1 MKEKEVNVDLAPLE
15 LKKER
20 AYLEK
25 VLGHIMEDILT
36 NTTKKKTIY
45 DDIVEYRKTLIDE
58 YRSDEDK
65 QMDFFDHNRFV
76 QEESYKAIEKKL
88 LELTEL
94 HGTPYFGKVV
104 FKEEGQDEEEEIYI
118 GKYGLVDEEKYE
130 PLIIDWRAPIASLFY
145 KGSVGKDKYRAPIG
159 DVDVD
164 INLRRQFL
172 IKESELR
179 AVFDTETDVRD
190 EILLEVLS
198 SNAGKK
204 LRDIIMTIQE
214 EQDRII
220 REKKEGVVVV
230 NGVAGSGKTTIAL
243 HRTAYLLYNYRKLLE
258 NKVMILGPNNMFMDY
273 ISQVLPSLGEG
284 GVHNDTFKDLA
295 LSLLD
300 FDGAMF
306 MGEDYT
312 EALISGDEELVSDA
326 REKRSPE
333 FKAVLEQKI
342 MDTEKTYYKFKEIEF
357 LGKILLTE
365 KEMENI
371 LLKDFKYMPF
381 FKRAKRLKKIIV
393 KKLKEVRDEKRYAID
408 KKYDEKKKKMKG
420 EGNDINMLDGMRK
433 SELRELISRVAEKRK
448 EFRDLSEGD
457 YLRSY
462 QELKNFAF
470 YTEADIAPMLYFKH
484 RLHGL
489 KLPYQVNHIV
499 LDEAQ
504 EYSMIHFEAL
514 KEITG
519 CNSFTIV
526 GDTNQMILEGQSSM
540 NDLGEIF
547 RDVRHYNLTK
557 SYRSTFEIMD
567 YANQF
572 LNGEKIVPLVRNG
585 SPVEEHKDVTM
596 EDMLELIVRKVEAYK
611 KDELDTIGILTRD
624 MNTTKE
630 LYQQL
635 KNKLNVKLI
644 DSEDA
649 LLKGDLY
656 IMPSYF
662 AKGLE
667 FDGVVMVEKA
677 GEDEQDLINYI
688 MATRALHK
696 LTRIT
701 FKETMI
707 Y

>member
-1 MKEKEVNVDLAPLE
+1 MKEFNVDLAPEE
-15 LKKER
+15 LQKER
-20 AYLEK
+20 AYLDK
-25 VLGHIMEDILT
+25 VLSHIMEDILSS
-36 NTTKKKTIY
+36 TTKKKTVY

-65 QMDFFDHNRFV
+65 QIDFFDHNRFV

-88 LELTEL
+88 IELTEL
-94 HGTPYFGKVV
+94 HNTPYFGKVV
-104 FKEEGQDEEEEIYI
+104 FLEQGMDEEEEIYI

-145 KGSVGKDKYRAPIG
+145 KGSVGKDKYRAPMG

-164 INLRRQFL
+164 ISLRRQFL
-172 IKESELR
+172 IKEGELR

-204 LRDIIMTIQE
+204 LKDIIMTIQE

-220 REKKEGVVVV
+220 REKREGVVVV

-243 HRTAYLLYNYRKLLE
+243 HRTAYLLYNYRQMLE
-258 NKVMILGPNNMFMDY
+258 NKVLILGPNNMFMDY

-295 LSLLD
+295 LSLLE
-300 FDGAMF
+300 FDGPMF

-326 REKRSPE
+326 RTKRSAD
-333 FKAVLEQKI
+333 FRSVLEAKI
-342 MDTEKTYYKFKEIEF
+342 EETEKTYYAFKDIEF
-357 LGKILLTE
+357 LGKSLLTSE
-365 KEMENI
+365 EMENV

-381 FKRAKRLKKIIV
+381 FRRAKRLKKIIV
-393 KKLKEVRDEKRYAID
+393 KRLKEVRDEKRFEID
-408 KKYDEKKKKMKG
+408 RKYEEKKKKMKAD
-420 EGNDINMLDGMRK
+420 GNDINMLDGMRK
-433 SELRELISRVAEKRK
+433 SELRDLLHLVSEKRQ
-448 EFRDLSEGD
+448 EFRELSEGD

-462 QELKNFAF
+462 QDLKSFAF
-470 YTEADIAPMLYFKH
+470 YTEADIAPMLYLKH

-519 CNSFTIV
+519 CSSFTVV
-526 GDTNQMILEGQSSM
+526 GDTNQMILEGRSSM

-547 RDVRHYNLTK
+547 RDVRHYDLTK

-567 YANQF
+567 FANQF
-572 LNGEKIVPLVRNG
+572 LSGQKIVPLVRNG
-585 SPVEEHKDVTM
+585 NPVEEHKDMNM
-596 EDMLELIVRKVEAYK
+596 EDMLELIVNKVGEYK
-611 KDELDTIGILTRD
+611 ESELDTIGILTRD

-630 LYQQL
+630 LYQLL
-635 KNKLNVKLI
+635 KNKINVKLI

-667 FDGVVMVEKA
+667 FDGVIMAEKA
-677 GEDEQDLINYI
+677 EEDGKDLINYI
-688 MATRALHK
+688 MATRALHR

-701 FKETMI
+701 FRETMI

>member
-1 MKEKEVNVDLAPLE
+1 MKEFNVDLAPLE
-15 LKKER
+15 LQKER

-25 VLGHIMEDILT
+25 VLNHIMEDILSST
-36 NTTKKKTIY
+36 SKKKTVY

-65 QMDFFDHNRFV
+65 QIDFFDHNRFV

-88 LELTEL
+88 VELTEL
-94 HGTPYFGKVV
+94 HNTPYFGKVV
-104 FKEEGQDEEEEIYI
+104 FKEEGMDEEEAIYI
-118 GKYGLVDEEKYE
+118 GKYGLVDEQEYE
-130 PLIIDWRAPIASLFY
+130 PLIVDWRAPIASLFY
-145 KGSVGKDKYRAPIG
+145 KGSVGKDKYRAPMG

-164 INLRRQFL
+164 ISLRRQFL
-172 IKESELR
+172 IKDGELR

-204 LRDIIMTIQE
+204 LKDIIMTIQE

-220 REKKEGVVVV
+220 REKREGVVVV

-243 HRTAYLLYNYRKLLE
+243 HRTAYLLYNYRKMLE
-258 NKVMILGPNNMFMDY
+258 NKVLILGPNNMFMDY

-295 LSLLD
+295 LSLLE
-300 FDGAMF
+300 FEGSMF

-312 EALISGDEELVSDA
+312 EALISGDEELVADA
-326 REKRSPE
+326 RRKRSAD
-333 FKAVLEQKI
+333 FRAVLEEKI
-342 MDTEKTYYKFKEIEF
+342 EETEKTYFEFKDIEF
-357 LGKILLTE
+357 LGQSLLTRE
-365 KEMENI
+365 EMENI

-393 KKLKEVRDEKRYAID
+393 KRLKEVRDEKRFEID
-408 KKYDEKKKKMKG
+408 RRYEEKKKRLKAD
-420 EGNDINMLDGMRK
+420 GNDINMLDGMRK
-433 SELRELISRVAEKRK
+433 SELRELLQLVSEKRK
-448 EFRDLSEGD
+448 EFHELSEGD

-462 QELKNFAF
+462 HDLKSFAF
-470 YTEADIAPMLYFKH
+470 YTEADIAPMLYLKH

-514 KEITG
+514 KDITG
-519 CNSFTIV
+519 CSSFTVV
-526 GDTNQMILEGQSSM
+526 GDTNQMILEGRSSM

-547 RDVRHYNLTK
+547 RDVRHYDLTR

-567 YANQF
+567 FANRF
-572 LNGEKIVPLVRNG
+572 LSGEKIVPLVRNG
-585 SPVEEHKDVTM
+585 SPVEEHKDMSM
-596 EDMLELIVRKVEAYK
+596 EDMLEVIVKKVEEYK
-611 KDELDTIGILTRD
+611 ENELDTIGILTRD

-630 LYQQL
+630 LYQLL
-635 KNKLNVKLI
+635 KKKLNVKLI

-667 FDGVVMVEKA
+667 FDGVIMAEKA
-677 GEDEQDLINYI
+677 EEDGKDLINYI
-688 MATRALHK
+688 MATRALHR

-701 FKETMI
+701 FRGTMI

>member
-1 MKEKEVNVDLAPLE
+1 MKEFNVDLAPEELE
-15 LKKER
+15 KER
-20 AYLEK
+20 AYLDK
-25 VLGHIMEDILT
+25 VMNHIMEDILVST
-36 NTTKKKTIY
+36 SKKKNVY

-65 QMDFFDHNRFV
+65 QIDFFDHNRFV
-76 QEESYKAIEKKL
+76 QEESFKAIEKKL
-88 LELTEL
+88 TELTEL
-94 HGTPYFGKVV
+94 HNTPYFGKVV
-104 FKEEGQDEEEEIYI
+104 FREEDMDEEEEIYI

-145 KGSVGKDKYRAPIG
+145 KGSVGKDRYRAPMG
-159 DVDVD
+159 DVEVD
-164 INLRRQFL
+164 ISLRRQFL
-172 IKESELR
+172 IKEGELR

-204 LRDIIMTIQE
+204 LKDIIMTIQE

-220 REKKEGVVVV
+220 REKREGVVVV

-243 HRTAYLLYNYRKLLE
+243 HRTAYLLYNYRQMLE
-258 NKVMILGPNNMFMDY
+258 NKVLILGPNNMFMDY

-295 LSLLD
+295 LSLLE
-300 FDGAMF
+300 FDGSMF

-326 REKRSPE
+326 RLKRSGD
-333 FKAVLEQKI
+333 FRKVLDEKI
-342 MDTEKTYYKFKEIEF
+342 EETEKTYYEFRDLEF
-357 LGKILLTE
+357 LGKTLLTKE
-365 KEMENI
+365 EMESI

-381 FKRAKRLKKIIV
+381 FRRAKRLKKIIV
-393 KKLKEVRDEKRYAID
+393 KRLKEVRDQKRYEID
-408 KKYDEKKKKMKG
+408 RKYEEKKKLMKAD
-420 EGNDINMLDGMRK
+420 GNDINMLDGMRK
-433 SELRELISRVAEKRK
+433 SELRDLVHLVSEKRK
-448 EFRDLSEGD
+448 EFRELSEGD

-462 QELKNFAF
+462 QNLKSFAF
-470 YTEADIAPMLYFKH
+470 YTEADIAPMLYLKH

-504 EYSMIHFEAL
+504 EYSMIHFQAL

-519 CNSFTIV
+519 CSSFTVV
-526 GDTNQMILEGQSSM
+526 GDTNQMILEGRSSM
-540 NDLGEIF
+540 HDLGELF
-547 RDVRHYNLTK
+547 RDVRHYDLTK

-567 YANQF
+567 FANQF
-572 LNGEKIVPLVRNG
+572 LSGEKIVPLVRNG
-585 SPVEEHKDVTM
+585 NPVEDHKDITM
-596 EDMLELIVRKVEAYK
+596 EEMLEIIVKKVDEYK
-611 KDELDTIGILTRD
+611 ADELDTIGILTRD
-624 MNTTKE
+624 MNTTRE
-630 LYQQL
+630 LYQLL
-635 KNKLNVKLI
+635 KNKINVKLI

-667 FDGVVMVEKA
+667 FDGVIMAEKA
-677 GEDEQDLINYI
+677 GDEGKDLINYI
-688 MATRALHK
+688 MATRALHR

-701 FKETMI
+701 FKETMF